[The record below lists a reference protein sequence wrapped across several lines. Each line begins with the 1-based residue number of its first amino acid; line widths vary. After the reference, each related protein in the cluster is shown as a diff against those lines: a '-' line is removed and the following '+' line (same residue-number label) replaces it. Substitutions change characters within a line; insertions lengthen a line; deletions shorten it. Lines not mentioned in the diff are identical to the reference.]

1 MVGLSLTLPPRTHKT
16 RAIDDDLLYAWAMHA
31 PHSTPV
37 SARSPRSARRG
48 GVSVELPAVL
58 SAVLLPEECACCAEA
73 ATHRSALKRADG
85 ASLLVGY
92 CDECAEHQA
101 GSSARVLAVTLASV
115 LLALASAAGLPLLA
129 PQLGLLALLL
139 WVCGLSTLPLWLV
152 LLPAR
157 PLSSPHS
164 ARGPAVVWD
173 AKQRLWCAAPRYAER
188 VVELNELNELNERE
202 ARRVG
207 SVAVRER
214 RASAWLS
221 AGPVLGL
228 GLAGLS
234 YFVYHPLLRV
244 LNLGPVPVEVAL
256 DGKRLTSVEPTS
268 NESPA
273 GGALVRVPA
282 GAHTLSVFSS
292 VDGAALGSSA
302 VEFHSGAVHL
312 FALGADSTCFW
323 LETTGYGREQ
333 RVTPSYQALPSADHF
348 WVLPSGIDT
357 WFAANPTPAVANAR
371 SSGGL
376 LTALRQAPCAEAPQE
391 VR

>member
-1 MVGLSLTLPPRTHKT
+1 
-16 RAIDDDLLYAWAMHA
+16 MHA
-31 PHSTPV
+31 PRSTPV
-37 SARSPRSARRG
+37 QPRPPRLERGIGESAPN
-48 GVSVELPAVL
+48 GVSVALPAAL
-58 SAVLLPEECACCAEA
+58 SAVLLPEECACCAETA
-73 ATHRSALKRADG
+73 SHRSALRRADG

-101 GSSARVLAVTLASV
+101 SSSARVLAVTLASV

-129 PQLGLLALLL
+129 PELGLLALLL
-139 WVCGLSTLPLWLV
+139 WVCGLSALPLGLV

-157 PLSSPHS
+157 PLGAPHS

-173 AKQRLWCAAPRYAER
+173 ARQRLWCAKPQYAER
-188 VVELNELNELNERE
+188 VAALNGLSEG
-202 ARRVG
+202 AAT
-207 SVAVRER
+207 SAVMRER
-214 RASAWLS
+214 RTSPWLS

-234 YFVYHPLLRV
+234 YFVYHPWLRV
-244 LNLGPVPVEVAL
+244 LNLGPVPVQVAL
-256 DGKRLTSVEPTS
+256 DGQRLTSVEPTS

-273 GGALVRVPA
+273 GGARVRVPA
-282 GAHTLSVFSS
+282 GEHTLSVFSS

-312 FALGADSTCFW
+312 FAIGADSTCFW

-333 RVTPSYQALPSADHF
+333 RVAPSYQPLPSAEHF
-348 WVLPSGIDT
+348 WVLPGGIDT
-357 WFAANPTPAVANAR
+357 WFAENPTPSAANTK

-391 VR
+391 VRSGQ